1 MRSLR
6 SPFLQGGEYVTDMI
20 LWIKHVLH
28 SNRGAPRWQPMFDG
42 AARFFHGTLS
52 PPGSPVTSPLL
63 GADELSPT
71 LEVNN
76 AQIRNGN

>member
-1 MRSLR
+1 MERQGSFTE
-6 SPFLQGGEYVTDMI
+6 PF
-20 LWIKHVLH
+20 
-28 SNRGAPRWQPMFDG
+28 
-42 AARFFHGTLS
+42 

-71 LEVNN
+71 LEINN